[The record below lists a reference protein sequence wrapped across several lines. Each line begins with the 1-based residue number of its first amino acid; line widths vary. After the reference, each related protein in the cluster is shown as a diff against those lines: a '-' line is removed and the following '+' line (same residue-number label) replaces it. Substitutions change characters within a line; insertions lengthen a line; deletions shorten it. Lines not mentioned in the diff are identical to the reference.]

1 MLLFSKCKINF
12 LTSLFFGFLYLGLV
26 TVSSFAQ
33 ETADVR
39 EVRVE
44 GSARIDPETIR
55 SYLTI
60 KAGEPI
66 TPKKMDESLKK
77 LFSTGFFKDVVVK
90 KIGKALI
97 VRVVENPIIN
107 RIVFEGNKRISNEIL
122 GDEVKLRP
130 RVIFTR
136 AKVEKDVQRLIEVYR
151 QNGRFAAKIEPKVI
165 KRPQNRVDL
174 IFEIKEGH
182 LTKVHNISFVGNRKF
197 SDRELRNVLQTK
209 ESAWYRFLDPQDT
222 YDPDKLAFDREL
234 LRKFYLNKGY
244 ADFRVISA
252 VAELIPNRSGFI
264 ITFTIEEGKRYRFN
278 KIGVKAF
285 FGKLSNKKFKTAITI
300 QENDWYSVKKIDK
313 TVINLT
319 DLVGSL
325 GYAFVDIRPKILP
338 DYKNQL
344 INLTFLINEG
354 PRVFV
359 ERIEITGNARTIDSV
374 IRREI
379 PIA

>member
-12 LTSLFFGFLYLGLV
+12 LTSLFFGVLYLGLV
-26 TVSSFAQ
+26 TVPSFAQ
-33 ETADVR
+33 ETAYFR

-165 KRPQNRVDL
+165 N
-174 IFEIKEGH
+174 
-182 LTKVHNISFVGNRKF
+182 N
-197 SDRELRNVLQTK
+197 
-209 ESAWYRFLDPQDT
+209 FLDD
-222 YDPDKLAFDREL
+222 
-234 LRKFYLNKGY
+234 G
-244 ADFRVISA
+244 
-252 VAELIPNRSGFI
+252 
-264 ITFTIEEGKRYRFN
+264 
-278 KIGVKAF
+278 
-285 FGKLSNKKFKTAITI
+285 
-300 QENDWYSVKKIDK
+300 
-313 TVINLT
+313 
-319 DLVGSL
+319 
-325 GYAFVDIRPKILP
+325 
-338 DYKNQL
+338 
-344 INLTFLINEG
+344 
-354 PRVFV
+354 
-359 ERIEITGNARTIDSV
+359 
-374 IRREI
+374 
-379 PIA
+379 